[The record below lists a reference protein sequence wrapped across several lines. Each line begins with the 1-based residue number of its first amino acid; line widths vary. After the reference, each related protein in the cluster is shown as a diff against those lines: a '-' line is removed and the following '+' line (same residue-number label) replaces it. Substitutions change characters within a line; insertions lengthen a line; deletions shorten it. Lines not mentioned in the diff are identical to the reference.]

1 MNIGSWVVTDS
12 VALVVVDDIDVGD
25 VVSEIVVSNIS
36 SFAFEDK
43 LLIVVASVLDN
54 VPVLVV
60 DVDVLESCA
69 CRIISLKV

>member
-1 MNIGSWVVTDS
+1 MNIGCWVVTDP

-60 DVDVLESCA
+60 VVDVLESCA
-69 CRIISLKV
+69 CRIIFLKV